1 MRSVSP
7 NLFCMKSF
15 SGQQYKKMV
24 NIGQLIKEELEKQ
37 GRSAGWLAKELHCN
51 RSTVYR
57 ALGRNSIDTAMLA
70 DISKALH
77 KDFFKILSDSL

>member
-1 MRSVSP
+1 
-7 NLFCMKSF
+7 
-15 SGQQYKKMV
+15 MV

-57 ALGRNSIDTAMLA
+57 ALGRNSIDTACLQTSRRRCTRTS
-70 DISKALH
+70 SKSFLTT
-77 KDFFKILSDSL
+77 FKKSGKN

>member
-1 MRSVSP
+1 
-7 NLFCMKSF
+7 
-15 SGQQYKKMV
+15 MV

-57 ALGRNSIDTAMLA
+57 ALGCAMTMT
-70 DISKALH
+70 IKQ
-77 KDFFKILSDSL
+77 I

>member
-1 MRSVSP
+1 
-7 NLFCMKSF
+7 
-15 SGQQYKKMV
+15 MV

-37 GRSAGWLAKELHCN
+37 GWSAGWLAKELHCN